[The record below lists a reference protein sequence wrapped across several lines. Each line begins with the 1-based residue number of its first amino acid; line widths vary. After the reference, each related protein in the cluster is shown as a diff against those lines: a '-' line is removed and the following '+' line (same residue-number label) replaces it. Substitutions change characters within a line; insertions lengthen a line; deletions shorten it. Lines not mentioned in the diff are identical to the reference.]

1 MSNPNIDPNVGE
13 SQNTFSQ
20 SSEHPAAII
29 DNDPLEL
36 LSLALARLAHSESLL
51 QNSCQSSGVESGDIK
66 TQSNVA
72 HSQSCLTQ
80 NISSE
85 PFAALTMCSHRTR

>member
-36 LSLALARLAHSESLL
+36 LNLALARLAHSESLL
-51 QNSCQSSGVESGDIK
+51 QNSCHSGVWSLVTSE
-66 TQSNVA
+66 
-72 HSQSCLTQ
+72 HSQTLL
-80 NISSE
+80 ILK
-85 PFAALTMCSHRTR
+85 AA